1 MNTIKSTAHDNK
13 RRQQEILNDLHLL
26 LHLIQPESV
35 ERVAVV
41 NAANRIVW
49 YFIYLN
55 NGDLK

>member
-1 MNTIKSTAHDNK
+1 MKTIKLNEHDNK

-26 LHLIQPESV
+26 LHLTQPESV

-41 NAANRIVW
+41 NAVNRIVW
-49 YFIYLN
+49 YFTYLN